1 MANTFKNDA
10 FNLSLGITGT
20 STQKLYT
27 CSTGVN
33 STVINTLT
41 IVGTTPQVIIDGLLQ
56 EVAITFSLYIKSN
69 INGSIDSFYILDNYN
84 LDPAYAIG
92 NTYVVDKPLTLRDTD
107 ELWLELLTPSTSCS
121 VVLSYLEIS

>member
-10 FNLSLGITGT
+10 FNLSLGSTGT
-20 STQKLYT
+20 SVTQKLYA

-33 STVINTLT
+33 SAIINTLT
-41 IVGTTPQVIIDGLLQ
+41 IVGTTPQLVDGS

-69 INGSIDSFYILDNYN
+69 VNGSIDNFYILDTYN

-107 ELWLELLTPSTSCS
+107 ELWIELFTANTSCS